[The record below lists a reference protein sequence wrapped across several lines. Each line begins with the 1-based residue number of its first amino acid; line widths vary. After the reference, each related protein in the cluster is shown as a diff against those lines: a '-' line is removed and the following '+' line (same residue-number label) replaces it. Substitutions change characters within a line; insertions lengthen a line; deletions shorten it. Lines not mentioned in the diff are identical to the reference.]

1 MTHATTATTATMK
14 AIGLRDHLPID
25 HPDALLELALPV
37 PEPGAHDLLV
47 RVEAVSVN
55 PVDAKVRGQKA
66 PPPAQP
72 RVLGWDAA
80 GVVTAVGSAV
90 TRFAVGDAVYFAGD
104 ITRPG
109 SNAQFT
115 LVDERIAGPKPG
127 TLDFA
132 QAAALPL
139 TAITAWEALFDRLG
153 LESAPAPDSPQRG
166 QRLLIIGAGGG
177 VGSIAVQLAA
187 SAGLTVI
194 GTASRPESQAWVREL
209 GAAHVID
216 HRQNL
221 RAQLDALGI
230 GEVDHLLLVAD
241 TDAYFAQIPTLLRP
255 QGLACSIVETSAP
268 LNLDLLKS
276 KSQGFV
282 WEMMFARSMYRT
294 PDMEAQHDLLA
305 EVARR
310 IDAGHLRGT
319 LREVLGPIDVA
330 HLREAHRRIESG
342 HTTGKLVLAGW

>member
-1 MTHATTATTATMK
+1 MTTTMK
-14 AIGLRDHLPID
+14 AIGLRQYLPIA
-25 HPDALLELALPV
+25 HPEALIDLILPV

-55 PVDAKVRGQKA
+55 PVDAKVRGQQS
-66 PPPAQP
+66 PTPAQP

-80 GVVTAVGSAV
+80 GTVVAVGSAV

-115 LVDERIAGPKPG
+115 LVDERIVGPKPRS
-127 TLDFA
+127 LDFA

-153 LESAPAPDSPQRG
+153 LESTPAADSPQRG
-166 QRLLIIGAGGG
+166 QSILVIGAGGG

-209 GAAHVID
+209 GAAHVVD
-216 HRQNL
+216 HRQDL
-221 RAQLDALGI
+221 RAQLDALGV
-230 GEVDHLLLVAD
+230 GEVDHLLLLSD
-241 TDAYFAQIPTLLRP
+241 TDAHFPRIPALLRP
-255 QGLACSIVETSAP
+255 QGLACGIVENTAP
-268 LNLDLLKS
+268 LDLRPLHG

-294 PDMEAQHDLLA
+294 PDMAAQHALLA

-310 IDAGHLRGT
+310 IDAGALRGT
-319 LREVLGPIDVA
+319 LREVLGPIDAA

-342 HTTGKLVLAGW
+342 HTMGKLVLAGWGATE